1 MSESPSA
8 KFYEIDSNQSSIHQ
22 RLDEVV
28 QRHARSK
35 FKAPLRPVQQAIFD
49 QVFCELT
56 QPVILDL
63 GCGTAMSSEYL
74 LKHNASIMV
83 LGVDKSLARLMRH
96 PLFSKQSVL
105 NNTFVKQ
112 GRLGLLRADAIDLIR
127 YCDKQKMDVHSIKL
141 FYPNPWPKAAH
152 LQRRWHGHAVFP
164 QLLALGAPIE
174 LRTNWLIYAEE
185 FVRACQLLGVAADL
199 QEYQPIVPASL
210 FEKKYQAAEVILYR
224 VQAQV

>member
-1 MSESPSA
+1 MSERPSA

-28 QRHARSK
+28 QRHARHK

-49 QVFCELT
+49 QVFCELA

-74 LKHNASIMV
+74 LKQYPNTMV
-83 LGVDKSLARLMRH
+83 LGVDKSSARLMRH
-96 PLFSKQSVL
+96 PLFAKQSAL

-127 YCDKQKMDVHSIKL
+127 YFDQQKMDVHSIKL

-164 QLLALGAPIE
+164 QLLALGASIE
-174 LRTNWLIYAEE
+174 LRTTWYIYAEE
-185 FVRACQLLGVAADL
+185 FVRACHSLGVSADL
-199 QEYQPIVPASL
+199 QEYQPIVAASL

-224 VQAQV
+224 VQTQV